1 MLMTSYFF
9 AVSGLAAMAV
19 YGVYRWL
26 KINEKPTF
34 KKFCKDGT
42 AFAFRLI
49 LAVIMACVLILPTL
63 HCMLSGREAGNS
75 HVDLK
80 SFIPGVNLK
89 FLLYYHYSMG
99 LCLFTVLSI
108 ISAVFSKQRYRRFLG
123 IVMMVIATCP
133 IIVYMLNGTLYVDP
147 KVLIPFLPLGMLL
160 FGHTYFDIIRGK
172 LKLKPLAVITL
183 LVALAGVFWF
193 KTTRK
198 VEFYIILDF
207 VVLMSSL
214 FVYRRCKKELILNIG
229 MSLCL
234 VVSTVYAN
242 FADELVPLRELEYDN
257 SSDMNTLADYV
268 GSQEEISRTSN
279 CVDEVN
285 TVNMIYNADYYTMS
299 IYSSL
304 HNKDYNKFY
313 YSEIYNE
320 NSYRNTSL
328 TTQTRSLIADMYFQ
342 TDILSL
348 TTQ

>member
-1 MLMTSYFF
+1 
-9 AVSGLAAMAV
+9 
-19 YGVYRWL
+19 
-26 KINEKPTF
+26 
-34 KKFCKDGT
+34 
-42 AFAFRLI
+42 
-49 LAVIMACVLILPTL
+49 
-63 HCMLSGREAGNS
+63 
-75 HVDLK
+75 
-80 SFIPGVNLK
+80 
-89 FLLYYHYSMG
+89 
-99 LCLFTVLSI
+99 
-108 ISAVFSKQRYRRFLG
+108 
-123 IVMMVIATCP
+123 
-133 IIVYMLNGTLYVDP
+133 
-147 KVLIPFLPLGMLL
+147 
-160 FGHTYFDIIRGK
+160 
-172 LKLKPLAVITL
+172 
-183 LVALAGVFWF
+183 
-193 KTTRK
+193 
-198 VEFYIILDF
+198 
-207 VVLMSSL
+207 
-214 FVYRRCKKELILNIG
+214 

-242 FADELVPLRELEYDN
+242 FADKLVPLRELEYDN

>member
-1 MLMTSYFF
+1 
-9 AVSGLAAMAV
+9 
-19 YGVYRWL
+19 
-26 KINEKPTF
+26 
-34 KKFCKDGT
+34 
-42 AFAFRLI
+42 
-49 LAVIMACVLILPTL
+49 
-63 HCMLSGREAGNS
+63 MLSGREAGNS

-193 KTTRK
+193 KTTKK
-198 VEFYIILDF
+198 VEFYIIADF

-214 FVYRRCKKELILNIG
+214 FVYRRCKKEFILNIG

-285 TVNMIYNADYYTMS
+285 TVNMIYMQLITPCQYIPHCTIKITTNFITARYTTK
-299 IYSSL
+299 IHTATL
-304 HNKDYNKFY
+304 P
-313 YSEIYNE
+313 
-320 NSYRNTSL
+320 
-328 TTQTRSLIADMYFQ
+328 
-342 TDILSL
+342 
-348 TTQ
+348 